1 MVGRRR
7 HVNEKEKENVMNRLV
22 SLALAVGLILSVVIS
37 GAAIVF
43 HGAPPSAQVAVVSGS
58 PAASAA
64 LNTATTGAAAAA
76 GPSVVKVESAH
87 GLGSGVIIDSRG
99 YIVTNYHVV
108 FSGNA
113 VRQPDAA
120 YTVTLANGQ
129 AYQARIAGTDAPDD
143 LAVLKISAPN
153 LKALPFADSNALRA
167 GTLVMAMGN
176 PLGYAQ
182 SVTLG
187 IVSTPKRTVVENGPA
202 AFIPDMIQTSAP
214 INPGNSGGALVD
226 LNGHLVGIPTLA
238 AADPRLGTPA
248 QGIGFAIPSN
258 RVSYITQ
265 QIIASGK
272 VVHSDRPYLGLSGMS
287 DVTPAMAGQYGL
299 ATDKGVLITGLA
311 ADGPLAR
318 AGIRTGEVM
327 VRLDGQPVTDTAA
340 LGEVLARIKP
350 NQQKS
355 MTIVGATGE
364 RTVSVAVGELPVG

>member
-1 MVGRRR
+1 
-7 HVNEKEKENVMNRLV
+7 MNRFV
-22 SLALAVGLILSVVIS
+22 SLVLAGLLVLSVVIS
-37 GAAIVF
+37 GAAVVF
-43 HGAPPSAQVAVVSGS
+43 HGAPPAPQVSVASGN
-58 PAASAA
+58 AAAGA
-64 LNTATTGAAAAA
+64 ELNLATTGAAAAA

-108 FSGNA
+108 LSGA
-113 VRQPDAA
+113 AARQPEAQ

-129 AYQARIAGTDAPDD
+129 VYQARLAGTDAPDD
-143 LAVLKISAPN
+143 LAVLKISASN
-153 LKALPFADSNALRA
+153 LKALPFADSNALQA

-226 LNGHLVGIPTLA
+226 LNGRLVGIPTLA

-258 RVSYITQ
+258 RVSFISQ
-265 QIIASGK
+265 QIITSGK

-287 DVTPAMAGQYGL
+287 DLTPTIVNRYGL
-299 ATDKGVLITGLA
+299 PTDKGVLITGLV
-311 ADGPLAR
+311 ADGPMAKAGLR
-318 AGIRTGEVM
+318 AGDTITL
-327 VRLDGQPVTDTAA
+327 LDGRATPNTAE
-340 LGEVLARIKP
+340 LGEVLAHLKP
-350 NQQKS
+350 DQSVS
-355 MTIVGATGE
+355 MTIVGSIGE
-364 RTVSVAVGELPVG
+364 RSVKVTLGELPVG

>member
-1 MVGRRR
+1 
-7 HVNEKEKENVMNRLV
+7 MNRFV
-22 SLALAVGLILSVVIS
+22 SVTLALLLTLSVIIS
-37 GAAIVF
+37 GAALVF
-43 HGAPPSAQVAVVSGS
+43 TGS
-58 PAASAA
+58 PPTARVPIAEGSPGAGAA
-64 LNTATTGAAAAA
+64 LNTATTSAAAAA

-87 GLGSGVIIDSRG
+87 GLGSGVIIDTRG

-113 VRQPDAA
+113 VRQPDAQ

-129 AYQARIAGTDAPDD
+129 AYQARIVGTDAPDD

-153 LKALPFADSNALRA
+153 LKAMPFADAKALRA
-167 GTLVMAMGN
+167 GDLVLAVGN

-182 SVTLG
+182 SVTMG

-226 LNGHLVGIPTLA
+226 LSGHLVGIPTLA

-258 RVSYITQ
+258 RVSFIAQ
-265 QIIASGK
+265 QIIDSGK
-272 VVHSDRPYLGLSGMS
+272 VVHSDRPYLGLTGMAE
-287 DVTPAMAGQYGL
+287 VTPTLAARYGL
-299 ATDKGVLITGLA
+299 SVDHGVLITGLA

-318 AGIRTGEVM
+318 AGLRAGEVI
-327 VRLDGQPVTDTAA
+327 VRLDGQPTANTAA
-340 LGEVLARIKP
+340 LGEALARVKP
-350 NQQKS
+350 EQRVS
-355 MTIVGATGE
+355 LTIAGASGE
-364 RTVSVAVGELPVG
+364 RTVSVTLGELPVA